1 MAKKKKIGRYPNMMI
16 ITSLTAALFLI
27 GLCGMLVI
35 QSKKLVSIIRENI
48 EVRVFLDKSVSQ
60 SAKDSVL
67 TAIKKQPFVLGSSA
81 DAEAA
86 PVIFVS
92 KEEAAKDF
100 IEGTKENFTTLLE
113 DNPMRDSYRV
123 RVREEYFEEAK
134 LKQIKEE
141 LEKINHVYEVAY
153 QENLADDINRNVTK
167 IYIILSSFALILLII
182 IVLLVNNTIK
192 LAIYSQ
198 RFLIRSMQLVGATN
212 GFIQRPFIVRGAF
225 QGLVAGIVACILL
238 ALLQQGAVKN
248 IEGLAHLQEY
258 NKLIFLGLA
267 VIALGIIVGIIS
279 TFQSLYRYLRITA
292 DELY

>member
-1 MAKKKKIGRYPNMMI
+1 
-16 ITSLTAALFLI
+16 
-27 GLCGMLVI
+27 
-35 QSKKLVSIIRENI
+35 
-48 EVRVFLDKSVSQ
+48 
-60 SAKDSVL
+60 
-67 TAIKKQPFVLGSSA
+67 
-81 DAEAA
+81 
-86 PVIFVS
+86 
-92 KEEAAKDF
+92 
-100 IEGTKENFTTLLE
+100 
-113 DNPMRDSYRV
+113 
-123 RVREEYFEEAK
+123 
-134 LKQIKEE
+134 
-141 LEKINHVYEVAY
+141 
-153 QENLADDINRNVTK
+153 
-167 IYIILSSFALILLII
+167 
-182 IVLLVNNTIK
+182 LLVNNTIK

>member
-1 MAKKKKIGRYPNMMI
+1 MAKKKKIGRYPNLMI
-16 ITSLTAALFLI
+16 ITSLTSALFLI
-27 GLCGMLVI
+27 GLCGMLVV

-48 EVRVFLDKSVSQ
+48 EVRVFLDKSLSQ
-60 SAKDSVL
+60 AGKDSVL
-67 TAIKKQPFVLGSSA
+67 TAIKNEPFVLTSSTDSPA
-81 DAEAA
+81 I
-86 PVIFVS
+86 IFVS

-100 IEGTKENFTTLLE
+100 IEGTKENFATLLE

-123 RVREEYFEEAK
+123 RVKEAYFEESK
-134 LKQIKEE
+134 LKQIKES
-141 LEKINHVYEVAY
+141 LEHIDHVYEVAY

-212 GFIQRPFIVRGAF
+212 GFIQRPFIARGAF
-225 QGLVAGIVACILL
+225 QGLVAGIVACVLL
-238 ALLQQGAVKN
+238 AFLQQGAVQN
-248 IEGLAHLQEY
+248 IEGLEQLQEY
-258 NKLIFLGLA
+258 DKLVFLGLA